1 MVSVS
6 WHPWIPPRDTTDL
19 MNDSSGTA
27 PSAQPSQTTIG
38 QLELVEFPHPA
49 LRRVSRPVVRI
60 DDELRDAVRQMFEI
74 MYAEEGVGLAANQ
87 VALPYRLFIVNT
99 EGRPDS
105 GEEIV
110 FINPQLSKPRG
121 SAVQQEGCLSLP
133 GLRMDVR
140 RPERVRVTAYSLAGE
155 AINAD
160 IDGFLARV
168 VQHEF
173 DHIEGRL
180 FTDRLSEA
188 SAIEASRTLDG
199 FREIF
204 AGKQS
209 RGEVP
214 DDRQIIARLDA
225 LERARCQA

>member
-1 MVSVS
+1 MTG
-6 WHPWIPPRDTTDL
+6 H
-19 MNDSSGTA
+19 MNDSSAAASQTA
-27 PSAQPSQTTIG
+27 DSTTTIG
-38 QLELVEFPHPA
+38 QLQLVEYPHPA
-49 LRRVSRPVVRI
+49 LRRVSRAVVRI
-60 DDELRDAVRQMFEI
+60 DEELRDAVRQMFEI
-74 MYAEEGVGLAANQ
+74 MYAEQGVGLAANQ

-105 GEEIV
+105 GEELV

-121 SAVQQEGCLSLP
+121 TAVQEEGCLSLP
-133 GLRMDVR
+133 GVRMDVR
-140 RPERVRVTAYSLAGE
+140 RPATVRVKAYSLSGE
-155 AINAD
+155 VINAD
-160 IDGFLARV
+160 LDGFLARV

-188 SAIEASRTLDG
+188 SAIEASRALDG
-199 FREIF
+199 FCDIF
-204 AGKQS
+204 AGKQD

-214 DDRQIIARLDA
+214 GDREIIARLDA

>member
-1 MVSVS
+1 MSDAS
-6 WHPWIPPRDTTDL
+6 GNAQTREPDL
-19 MNDSSGTA
+19 
-27 PSAQPSQTTIG
+27 TTIG

-49 LRRVSRPVVRI
+49 LRRVSRPLVRI

-99 EGRPDS
+99 EGRPNA
-105 GEEIV
+105 GEELV

-121 SAVQQEGCLSLP
+121 TAVQQEGCLSLP

-140 RPERVRVTAYSLAGE
+140 RPERVRVTAYSLSGE
-155 AINAD
+155 MLNAD

-188 SAIEASRTLDG
+188 SVIEASRTLDG

-209 RGEVP
+209 RGELP
-214 DDRQIIARLDA
+214 ADQQIVARLDA

>member
-1 MVSVS
+1 
-6 WHPWIPPRDTTDL
+6 
-19 MNDSSGTA
+19 MNDASGNA
-27 PSAQPSQTTIG
+27 PSARPPLDTIG
-38 QLELVEFPHPA
+38 QLELVEYPHPA
-49 LRRVSRPVVRI
+49 LRRVSRPLVRI

-105 GEEIV
+105 GEEMV

-140 RPERVRVTAYSLAGE
+140 RPERVRVTGYSLAGE

-188 SAIEASRTLDG
+188 SVIEASRTLDG
-199 FREIF
+199 FRDIF

-214 DDRQIIARLDA
+214 DDQQIIARLDA

>member
-1 MVSVS
+1 MSDAS
-6 WHPWIPPRDTTDL
+6 GNAQTREPDL
-19 MNDSSGTA
+19 A
-27 PSAQPSQTTIG
+27 TIG

-49 LRRVSRPVVRI
+49 LRRVSRPLVRI

-99 EGRPDS
+99 EGRPNA
-105 GEEIV
+105 GEELV

-121 SAVQQEGCLSLP
+121 TAVQQEGCLSLP

-140 RPERVRVTAYSLAGE
+140 RPERVRVTAYSLSGE
-155 AINAD
+155 MLNAD

-188 SAIEASRTLDG
+188 SVIEASRTLDG

-209 RGEVP
+209 RGELP
-214 DDRQIIARLDA
+214 ADQQIVARLDA